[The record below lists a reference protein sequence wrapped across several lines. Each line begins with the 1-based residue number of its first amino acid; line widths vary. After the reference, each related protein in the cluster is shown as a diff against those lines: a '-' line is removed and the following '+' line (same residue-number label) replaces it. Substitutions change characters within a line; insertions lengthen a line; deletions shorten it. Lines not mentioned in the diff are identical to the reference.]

1 MSKTQQLKIEIISV
15 IDRLPL
21 DGLKL
26 LAEFVEFL
34 QSKFRLTAPKP
45 TNTVPKIAAR
55 PSSRSELWHKIETL
69 EQQHPNLSPQN
80 KQALALLKAASEQ
93 PDDKGDAWWDDFEAE
108 LRQNRL
114 TFPERDIL

>member
-45 TNTVPKIAAR
+45 TNTVPQIAAL
-55 PSSRSELWHKIETL
+55 PSSRSEEIIPLRNQIALNILEKWYGET
-69 EQQHPNLSPQN
+69 
-80 KQALALLKAASEQ
+80 
-93 PDDKGDAWWDDFEAE
+93 DDKGEAWWDEFEQFLE
-108 LRQNRL
+108 ENPLS
-114 TFPERDIL
+114 FPEREIL

>member
-55 PSSRSELWHKIETL
+55 PSSRSEARPSSRSEEIIPLRNQIALNILEKWYGET
-69 EQQHPNLSPQN
+69 
-80 KQALALLKAASEQ
+80 
-93 PDDKGDAWWDDFEAE
+93 DDKGEAWWDEFEQFLE
-108 LRQNRL
+108 ENPLS
-114 TFPERDIL
+114 FPEREIL

>member
-34 QSKFRLTAPKP
+34 QSKFRLIPAKP
-45 TNTVPKIAAR
+45 ADTVPKIAAR
-55 PSSRSELWHKIETL
+55 PSSRSEEIIPLRNQIALNILEKWYGET
-69 EQQHPNLSPQN
+69 
-80 KQALALLKAASEQ
+80 
-93 PDDKGDAWWDDFEAE
+93 DDKGEAWWDEFEQFLE
-108 LRQNRL
+108 ENPLS
-114 TFPERDIL
+114 FPEREIL